1 MIRILF
7 SVFTILHGLVHL
19 LYLGQSARFF
29 ELKPGLTWP
38 DGSWAISKFLGDE
51 STRMLASVFMIIAA
65 LTFVMGG
72 VGFLTKQ
79 TWWRLITIAA
89 AVISSIVYLLLW
101 DSSFE
106 SLADNG
112 WVGIAI
118 NVAFI
123 VAMVIFDWLKL

>member
-38 DGSWAISKFLGDE
+38 DGSWTISKFLGDE

-65 LTFVMGG
+65 LTFFMGG

-79 TWWRLITIAA
+79 TWWRLIAIAA
-89 AVISSIVYLLLW
+89 AVFSSIVYLLLW

-118 NVAFI
+118 NVTIIIALI
-123 VAMVIFDWLKL
+123 IFNWPKL

>member
-7 SVFTILHGLVHL
+7 GVFTILHGLVHL